1 MADSLYATTTEIIIR
16 AAILRAN
23 FKIDRESAE
32 IIASIAQLIRLRLKS
47 NGPNYHEIA
56 QLAADLNEAIEEAQ
70 TSANGGIYS

>member
-16 AAILRAN
+16 VAILRAN

-32 IIASIAQLIRLRLKS
+32 IVASIAQLIRLRLKS

>member
-1 MADSLYATTTEIIIR
+1 MADSLYTKTTEILIR
-16 AAILRAN
+16 VAILRAN

-32 IIASIAQLIRLRLKS
+32 IITSIAKLILIRLKS

-56 QLAADLNEAIEEAQ
+56 RLAADLNDAIKEAQ

>member
-16 AAILRAN
+16 VAILRAN

-32 IIASIAQLIRLRLKS
+32 IIASIAQLIRLRLNS

-56 QLAADLNEAIEEAQ
+56 QLAADLNEAIKEAQ

>member
-1 MADSLYATTTEIIIR
+1 MADGLYTKTTEILIR
-16 AAILRAN
+16 VAILRAN

-32 IIASIAQLIRLRLKS
+32 IITSIAKLILIRLKS

-56 QLAADLNEAIEEAQ
+56 QLAADLNAAIKEAQ